1 MNWGKPLIADGHS
14 PATPLQNVEMSN
26 GHHPEYSAST
36 ANPTRATNAQN
47 TSAVRCSITGR
58 PMVLAYVKKP
68 IPFHLRIITHAAMP
82 PGRVPSA
89 PAAAARPSGSLEF
102 RCGSRGL
109 ALGDL
114 CDTSSRRSSVAA
126 TADITRALNSQQRG
140 TE

>member
-68 IPFHLRIITHAAMP
+68 IPSWGAKVPPSDHHSCRHAARTRAQRP
-82 PGRVPSA
+82 RRRRASLGLAGVPLRQPRPRPGRSV
-89 PAAAARPSGSLEF
+89 RHQLEAQF
-102 RCGSRGL
+102 CRGN
-109 ALGDL
+109 G
-114 CDTSSRRSSVAA
+114 RYYP
-126 TADITRALNSQQRG
+126 G
-140 TE
+140 T